1 MSRIIDRRDQQFVL
15 FEMLGVQDLF
25 ATEKYREFSRETF
38 DMMLEM
44 AQKISEEEVLPR
56 YMEGDREGARLV
68 NGEAKV
74 PRCYHD
80 LQKVMV
86 EGGWFTMSA
95 PPDAGGQGLPY
106 IIEKAVQEHFIFN
119 MAYYMYSGAGIGA
132 AQLIEK
138 YGTEEQKR
146 KYMYKMFSCE
156 WGGTMVLTE
165 PEAGSDVGALKTK
178 AVRQPDGSF
187 RIFGS
192 KIFISGGDHD
202 LVTNI
207 VHPVLARIEGDP
219 AGTAGI
225 SIFLVP
231 KYLVNADGTTGRRND
246 YSITGIEHKMGLK
259 GNATC
264 AMSFGDNG
272 DCYAELLGEERQGM
286 KIMFNMM
293 NEERINMGVQGVGT
307 ASAAYLHALNYAKE
321 RVQGKA
327 LKDMANP
334 DAASVPIIKHADVRR
349 MLLWMK
355 SHVEGMRALVYLCAY
370 AIDRKHS
377 FEGGEADKW
386 HGIMELLVPITKA
399 YCTDMGF
406 RVTEQAIQCYGGYGF
421 CQDYPVEQFMRDL
434 KIGSIYEG
442 TNGIQSLDLVG
453 RKLGQRKGKDF
464 MNFLGEMGAT
474 VARYGGAPEL
484 AGLAKEVQDAVN
496 LLAEMGMYFAQCGKE
511 GKFMVPVGNA
521 YPFLMLMGTVSM
533 AWLLFWQAGIAQ
545 EKLSAVLKEAGVDA
559 ADGKAVRAF
568 LREHRDGAFYQG
580 KIIAAEYYISHMLPE
595 AHARAKAIKSENL
608 GFISI
613 LDESFAA
620 Q

>member
-1 MSRIIDRRDQQFVL
+1 MGLIVDRRDQQFVL
-15 FEMLGVQDLF
+15 FEMLGIQDLF
-25 ATEKYREFSRETF
+25 QTEKYKEFSQETF
-38 DMMLEM
+38 EMLLEM

-56 YMEGDREGARLV
+56 YMEGDREGAKFV
-68 NGEAKV
+68 DGAV
-74 PRCYHD
+74 QAPRCFHD
-80 LQKVMV
+80 LQKIMV

-95 PPDAGGQGLPY
+95 PVEAGGQGLPY
-106 IIEKAVQEHFIFN
+106 IIEKAVQEHYIFN
-119 MAYYMYSGAGIGA
+119 MAYFMYSGGGVGA

-138 YGTEEQKR
+138 YGTEEQKN
-146 KYMYKMFSCE
+146 KYMLKMFSCE
-156 WGGTMVLTE
+156 WCGTMVLTE
-165 PEAGSDVGALKTK
+165 PEAGSDVGALTTK

-187 RIFGS
+187 RIYGS

-207 VHPVLARIEGDP
+207 IHPVLARIEGDP
-219 AGTAGI
+219 SGTAGI

-231 KYLVNADGTTGRRND
+231 KYLVNDDGSLGRRND
-246 YSITGIEHKMGLK
+246 YSIMGVEHKMGLK

-272 DCYAELLGEERQGM
+272 ECYAELLGEERQGM

-293 NEERINMGVQGVGT
+293 NEERINMGLQGTGT
-307 ASAAYLHALNYAKE
+307 ASVAYLHALNYAKE
-321 RVQGKA
+321 RVQGKG
-327 LKDMANP
+327 LRDMGNP

-370 AIDRKHS
+370 AIDRKNS
-377 FEGGEADKW
+377 FEGEEAEKW

-399 YCTDMGF
+399 FCTDMGF

-464 MNFLGEMGAT
+464 MNFLGEMNAT
-474 VARYGGAPEL
+474 ITRYRDVPSLSGI
-484 AGLAKEVQDAVN
+484 AKEVQNAVN
-496 LLAEMGMYFAQCGKE
+496 LLGEMGMYFVQCGKE
-511 GKFMVPVGNA
+511 GKFMVPIGNA

-533 AWLLFWQAGIAQ
+533 AWLLFWQAGIAE
-545 EKLSAVLKEAGVDA
+545 EKLGAIYREKGIDTSDGKQVRNFLKEH
-559 ADGKAVRAF
+559 
-568 LREHRDGAFYQG
+568 REAAFYHG
-580 KIIAAEYYISHMLPE
+580 KLFGAEYYISHVLPE
-595 AHARAKAIKSENL
+595 IDARAKAIRSENL
-608 GFISI
+608 AFMNIVDEGFASV
-613 LDESFAA
+613 
-620 Q
+620 